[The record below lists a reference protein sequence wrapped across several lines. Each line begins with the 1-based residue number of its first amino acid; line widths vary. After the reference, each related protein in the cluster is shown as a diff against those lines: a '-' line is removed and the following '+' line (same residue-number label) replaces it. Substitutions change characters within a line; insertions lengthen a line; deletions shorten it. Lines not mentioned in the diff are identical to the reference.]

1 MSDDDYGPD
10 VPDDDTLDEPDPD
23 DEDDGADGRVA
34 LARLY
39 AADGPADMEVF
50 RGPLHWPSEPAADVA
65 DDMADL
71 RGWVEE
77 LVERFAHLDHTVI
90 PVCWWRHNSH
100 VEALQALKD
109 HERVSYADSANA
121 TAAVEWHRAFL
132 MIESRLREW
141 TAWSGC
147 ASGHKDPIRQR
158 RDIDEAEWEKQVAE
172 VSARREAQALREAAR

>member
-1 MSDDDYGPD
+1 MSDGYGPD
-10 VPDDDTLDEPDPD
+10 VADDDTLGEAEPD

-50 RGPLHWPSEPAADVA
+50 RGPLHWPSEPAVDVA
-65 DDMADL
+65 DDMAAL

-132 MIESRLREW
+132 IIESRLREW

-147 ASGHKDPIRQR
+147 AAGHKDPIRQR
-158 RDIDEAEWEKQVAE
+158 RGMDEAEWENHVAE
-172 VSARREAQALREAAR
+172 VSARREAEALRAAAR

>member
-1 MSDDDYGPD
+1 MRGEDYEPD
-10 VPDDDTLDEPDPD
+10 VPHDDTLEPGHD
-23 DEDDGADGRVA
+23 DEDDDGRVA

-39 AADGPADMEVF
+39 AVDGPADMEVF

-71 RGWVEE
+71 RAWVEE
-77 LVERFAHLDHTVI
+77 LVDRFSHLDHTVL
-90 PVCWWRHNSH
+90 PVCWWRHNGH

-109 HERVSYADSANA
+109 HERVSYADSANG

-132 MIESRLREW
+132 VIETRLREW

-147 ASGHKDPIRQR
+147 ASGHKDPIRQL
-158 RDIDEAEWEKQVAE
+158 RDIDQAEWEEHVE
-172 VSARREAQALREAAR
+172 GLRSRREAQALRAAAR

>member
-1 MSDDDYGPD
+1 MSDDDYEPD
-10 VPDDDTLDEPDPD
+10 VPDDDTLEPDPD
-23 DEDDGADGRVA
+23 EEDDGEGGKVA

-71 RGWVEE
+71 REWVEE

-100 VEALQALKD
+100 IEALQALKD
-109 HERVSYADSANA
+109 HERVSYADSANG

-132 MIESRLREW
+132 VIETRLREW
-141 TAWSGC
+141 TGWSGC
-147 ASGHKDPIRQR
+147 ASGHKDPIRQLR
-158 RDIDEAEWEKQVAE
+158 PINEAEWENHVRAQVE
-172 VSARREAQALREAAR
+172 RRHQREIETACSN